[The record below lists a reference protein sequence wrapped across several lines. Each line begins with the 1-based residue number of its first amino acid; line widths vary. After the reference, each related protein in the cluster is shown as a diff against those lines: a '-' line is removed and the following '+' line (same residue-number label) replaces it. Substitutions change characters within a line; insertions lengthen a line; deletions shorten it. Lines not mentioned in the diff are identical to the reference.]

1 MLVIHLLV
9 TWCTQGCSVW
19 TIIVIIG
26 KWAPGR
32 AGYRVIINSI
42 YSLLSPDSQLHT
54 EPRPRLTSHNWN
66 RSKKS
71 GYNHNNWLRW
81 DELYSNS
88 EKERRGRLSECLFD
102 HFSSLV
108 TRSQARPLQTGS
120 IHSLQSNSGRA
131 WADKRGK
138 HSNNHTRITSEEQEP
153 ASRLIWVTTAQARP
167 EGQT

>member
-1 MLVIHLLV
+1 MWVIHLLV

-81 DELYSNS
+81 DELYRNS
-88 EKERRGRLSECLFD
+88 EIRKRKGGGGWVSVCLIIFPVWWPAVRPGHCRQGPFIVSSQTPGGPGQTKEANIVTTTRG
-102 HFSSLV
+102 SLLRS
-108 TRSQARPLQTGS
+108 RSQPADL
-120 IHSLQSNSGRA
+120 SG
-131 WADKRGK
+131 
-138 HSNNHTRITSEEQEP
+138 
-153 ASRLIWVTTAQARP
+153 
-167 EGQT
+167 